1 MSGSLAFYLVKIL
14 AITTIALLY
23 FVVLA
28 FIGIGLSKLM
38 PDDPNESIEE
48 TGMYIL
54 GYVALVT
61 VVFYIAR
68 TQLKQVPKI
77 FDGLYGTEFRS
88 DMLKERDGSALS
100 LLGLLA
106 VSTPIME
113 RLTRMRVHIN
123 KKL

>member
-23 FVVLA
+23 FIVLA
-28 FIGIGLSKLM
+28 FIGIGLSKLL
-38 PDDPNESIEE
+38 PDDPSESIEE

-68 TQLKQVPKI
+68 T
-77 FDGLYGTEFRS
+77 
-88 DMLKERDGSALS
+88 
-100 LLGLLA
+100 
-106 VSTPIME
+106 
-113 RLTRMRVHIN
+113 
-123 KKL
+123 